1 MISPEYSADLDQRKS
16 SVPARI
22 WSTSPIGSPLY
33 DRPPTLDLWT
43 RPREVVW
50 YIDTAI
56 VSLTGYPSAA
66 DFARWRA
73 AYGQQN
79 VTIAPIEGA
88 PPFARYR
95 HRLTLQRPT
104 EATIH
109 DLIWRL
115 GGCLTGWDIAIDLL
129 GPAEWMRTNA
139 LLLDAFGFQ
148 PRRPD
153 HTKRSVRI
161 GEATIYWAPEKHPRN
176 PILYA
181 DKPSKTGLGDL
192 DGCCHLEPRYY
203 GARAVHDA
211 RAFLAR
217 HGVIGLLERELTFK
231 VLRTPELI
239 SVPLND
245 NALARRLGPEAN
257 RETLRQYASQDVFDR
272 IRELRDQF
280 ISIGR
285 WIDLIPSPQHIRNVG
300 CSPRLVVDRKHSNSS
315 LTATPTER
323 SVSAHPI

>member
-1 MISPEYSADLDQRKS
+1 MNEYYRTDQDQRKS

-22 WSTSPIGSPLY
+22 WSNSPIGSPLY
-33 DRPPTLDLWT
+33 DAAPDLDLWT

-50 YIDTAI
+50 YIDTI
-56 VSLTGYPSAA
+56 VVSLRGYPSAA

-73 AYGQQN
+73 AYGQRN
-79 VTIAPIEGA
+79 VTIWEIEGA

-95 HRLTLQRPT
+95 WKLMIQRPT

-109 DLIWRL
+109 DLTWRL

-148 PRRPD
+148 PRRQRD
-153 HTKRSVRI
+153 ARRSVRP
-161 GEATIYWAPEKHPRN
+161 GEAAINWTQPNRPRN
-176 PILYA
+176 PTLYA
-181 DKPSKTGLGDL
+181 DKASKTGLGDL

-245 NALARRLGPEAN
+245 KALARRLGPEAN

-272 IRELRDQF
+272 IRELRNQF

-285 WIDLIPSPQHIRNVG
+285 WTDLIPSPQHIRNVG

-315 LTATPTER
+315 LSTTPTE
-323 SVSAHPI
+323 P